1 MKFCSQLK
9 NTVAKPLGAIA
20 LASMAM
26 LGARLSRLKP
36 KRFTSA

>member
-20 LASMAM
+20 LASMTL
-26 LGARLSRLKP
+26 LG
-36 KRFTSA
+36 SAAVQAQTKTL